1 MRSCQRTQ
9 CWPFYSHSAFAAN
22 WKLKNRVLH
31 WQTEN
36 QKNRHFEVSSLI
48 ACNKEPFLNQTVMY
62 NNKWQPAQW
71 LDWKEAP
78 KHFPKPNL
86 HQKKGHGHCLMV
98 CCPSDPLQLSESLQN
113 SANWWDA
120 PKLQCLKP
128 ILVKKNGPILIH
140 NNTWPHVAQS
150 VLQKL
155 NKLGYKLLPHP
166 PYSPDLLSTD
176 YHFFRLLNNFFPGK
190 MLPQSAGGRNAF
202 QEFTKFQSM
211 DFYATGIN
219 KFISRCQKWL

>member
-1 MRSCQRTQ
+1 MSWPQIKKLLFWSVTVSYSMHQRWTVSPSVWDLQWKMDFVRQLVTASSVVGPRRSSKAL
-9 CWPFYSHSAFAAN
+9 PKA
-22 WKLKNRVLH
+22 KL
-31 WQTEN
+31 
-36 QKNRHFEVSSLI
+36 
-48 ACNKEPFLNQTVMY
+48 
-62 NNKWQPAQW
+62 
-71 LDWKEAP
+71 AP
-78 KHFPKPNL
+78 
-86 HQKKGHGHCLMV
+86 KKGHGHCLMV